1 MFINTS
7 GTWSGSWKFQMC
19 FQADMAVGSGL
30 GGNRRWRT
38 VKATTKWSQDDVTLV
53 TSHQNPVLVL
63 VSESVHISI
72 CPSLMTS
79 VDSHVLSCKYGLATL
94 TSDWR
99 EELHTDE
106 KKGLLFLPLKNVEWE
121 IICIITVLSL
131 SWSHY
136 PTESTK
142 LDLANSQ
149 RLNHQPKAKHQTWPY
164 GF

>member
-1 MFINTS
+1 
-7 GTWSGSWKFQMC
+7 MC

-94 TSDWR
+94 TSD
-99 EELHTDE
+99 
-106 KKGLLFLPLKNVEWE
+106 
-121 IICIITVLSL
+121 
-131 SWSHY
+131 
-136 PTESTK
+136 
-142 LDLANSQ
+142 
-149 RLNHQPKAKHQTWPY
+149 
-164 GF
+164 